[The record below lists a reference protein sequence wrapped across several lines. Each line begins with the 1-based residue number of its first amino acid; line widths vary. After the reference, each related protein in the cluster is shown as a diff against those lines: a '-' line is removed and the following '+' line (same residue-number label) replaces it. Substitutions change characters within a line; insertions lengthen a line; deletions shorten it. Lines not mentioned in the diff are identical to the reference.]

1 MFEIVLNCHLCYS
14 NIYRKLNGESEI
26 CYLLLVFSYVSLF
39 IYIPNKNEAIYM
51 NSSDTL
57 LEIPFSLSLL
67 LIWWCRFIIKI
78 YNNLLENRNIYI
90 TIYWGRNW
98 NLIWQNSRN
107 NLFEKQSKNGKR
119 NCIYL
124 KLRNEEKKTKNEN
137 KEIGFFSFSS
147 LNQIFIAY
155 YFEKI
160 KLKNCMTLVRGK
172 KKKRRKK
179 INREQVYLSII

>member
-98 NLIWQNSRN
+98 NLIWQNNRN

-124 KLRNEEKKTKNEN
+124 KLRKTEKWKQGDWIFFVLFSKSNIYSILFWKNKFEELYDT
-137 KEIGFFSFSS
+137 G
-147 LNQIFIAY
+147 
-155 YFEKI
+155 
-160 KLKNCMTLVRGK
+160 
-172 KKKRRKK
+172 
-179 INREQVYLSII
+179 